1 MRRLTYEE
9 VRQELKAMGVKV
21 VSRQYQLLTLEDI
34 LGENI
39 NEVSL
44 LEDLF
49 DLEEYYPRNY
59 EYERE
64 DGVFVA
70 YRNGTKSEQMSVY
83 IIE

>member
-59 EYERE
+59 EYEKE

>member
-21 VSRQYQLLTLEDI
+21 ISRQYQLLTLEDI

>member
-21 VSRQYQLLTLEDI
+21 VSRQYKLLTLETI

-44 LEDLF
+44 LEGLF

>member
-21 VSRQYQLLTLEDI
+21 VSRQYKLLTLEDI

-44 LEDLF
+44 LEGLF

-70 YRNGTKSEQMSVY
+70 YRNGTKSEQMSIY